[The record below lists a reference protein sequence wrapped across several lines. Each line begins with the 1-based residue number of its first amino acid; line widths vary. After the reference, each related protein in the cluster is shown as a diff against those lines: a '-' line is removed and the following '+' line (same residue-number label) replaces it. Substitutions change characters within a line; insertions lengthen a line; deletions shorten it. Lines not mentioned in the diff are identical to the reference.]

1 MPEKLKTPKERLILN
16 KSLFGIY
23 LTQKRQEKGLTLREL
38 ASMVNISHTYLY
50 NIENGF
56 KAPPNDKLLLE
67 LADALELSESAKRI
81 WFDISAK
88 TKQIIDNSNY
98 HIPTDIRMY
107 LSDCEKACEAIK
119 KAKYLGVEDE
129 FWNKILKEIEK
140 YVP

>member
-1 MPEKLKTPKERLILN
+1 MPEKLKIPKERLMLN
-16 KSLFGIY
+16 KSLFGVY

-67 LADALELSESAKRI
+67 LADALKLSESAKRI

-107 LSDCEKACEAIK
+107 LSDCEMACEAIK
-119 KAKYLGVEDE
+119 KAKALGVEDE

>member
-1 MPEKLKTPKERLILN
+1 MPEKLKIPKERLMLN
-16 KSLFGIY
+16 KSLFGVY

-67 LADALELSESAKRI
+67 LADALKLSESAKRI

-107 LSDCEKACEAIK
+107 LSDCEMACEAIK

>member
-38 ASMVNISHTYLY
+38 ASMVSISHTYLY

-107 LSDCEKACEAIK
+107 LSDCEMACEAIK

>member
-1 MPEKLKTPKERLILN
+1 
-16 KSLFGIY
+16 
-23 LTQKRQEKGLTLREL
+23 
-38 ASMVNISHTYLY
+38 MVNISHTYLY

-56 KAPPNDKLLLE
+56 KAPPSDKLLLE
-67 LADALELSESAKRI
+67 LADALELSESTKRI

-88 TKQIIDNSNY
+88 TKQIVDNSNY
-98 HIPTDIRMY
+98 HIPMDIRMY

-119 KAKYLGVEDE
+119 KVKELGIEDE